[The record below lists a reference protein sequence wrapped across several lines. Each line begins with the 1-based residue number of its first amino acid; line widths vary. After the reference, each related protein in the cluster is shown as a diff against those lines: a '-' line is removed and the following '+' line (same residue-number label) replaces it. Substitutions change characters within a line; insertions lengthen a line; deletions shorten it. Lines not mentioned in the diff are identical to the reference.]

1 MAASSASVTDDVLR
15 EVGEQVSLAMRK
27 KMPKWGATPFDIAQ
41 GIKVYREHLHTFD
54 NLKILRTN
62 DDGTANKSILQSI
75 GKPFEELDAYMLR
88 RDGEEA
94 YTTDELRRLAEDHP
108 LFKRYP
114 KLLEFRQSENKDR
127 KEHGYADVVVIRDGR
142 IKTIQHKNFGN
153 PTEAVTSFLKDYEAD
168 EFRVPSDKF
177 KATTIK
183 LKKRIASEKDEDKVK
198 KLKHILKNLR
208 PSSVGSREAD
218 RPRKTVLRVATVDAS
233 KRAAANTAS
242 GAMSDMALFAIGGAA
257 MEIREGWQNPDEM
270 SILDRCKRLISAI
283 CQRLVSALQDR
294 SARELGAEAAA
305 AAVSLLAA
313 PLRLAVAAAEK
324 IVEVLRRLWMDF
336 LAGSLKTVGDVVA
349 AALKALMAVAGVG
362 VGLAV
367 EAKLTPLFGG
377 IPLGDILAA
386 LCAAV
391 VAGVMIVLGNRAIDS
406 VVVSLG
412 RIVEGAAAA
421 KRRREEIEALCTEAL
436 PQMVADRK
444 QLQSILD
451 SDLASRQTVLHRT
464 FADLQSTRD
473 ASDIDGFLARLCD
486 LNGAYGAMLPW
497 SNLNE
502 FESDMLRPAPLNL

>member
-1 MAASSASVTDDVLR
+1 MTANSASVTDEALR

-27 KMPKWGATPFDIAQ
+27 RIPNWGSTSFDIAR
-41 GIKVYREHLHTFD
+41 GVKMYREHLHTFD

-114 KLLEFRQSENKDR
+114 KLLEYRQSENKDR

-142 IKTIQHKNFGN
+142 IKTIQHKNYGN
-153 PTEAVTSFLKDYEAD
+153 PTEAVTSFLTDYEAD

-183 LKKRIASEKDEDKVK
+183 LKKRIATEKDEDKVK
-198 KLKHILKNLR
+198 KLKHILENLR
-208 PSSVGSREAD
+208 PSNVGSREAD
-218 RPRKTVLRVATVDAS
+218 RPRKTVLSVATVDAS
-233 KRAAANTAS
+233 KRAATSTAS
-242 GAMSDMALFAIGGAA
+242 GVMSDMALFAVGGAA

-270 SILDRCKRLISAI
+270 TILDRCERLIRAI
-283 CQRLVSALQDR
+283 CHRLVSSLKDR
-294 SARELGAEAAA
+294 SVQEIGSEALV
-305 AAVSLLAA
+305 AAVSLLTA
-313 PLRLAVAAAEK
+313 PLRMAAAAAER
-324 IVEVLRRLWMDF
+324 IVEVLSRLWRDF
-336 LAGSLKTVGDVVA
+336 VAGNLTTVADVVTGA
-349 AALKALMAVAGVG
+349 FKTLVAVASVG
-362 VGLAV
+362 VALAV

-377 IPLGDILAA
+377 IRFGDILAA

-412 RIVEGAAAA
+412 RIIEGATAA
-421 KRRREEIEALCTEAL
+421 KRRREEIEALCAEAL
-436 PQMVADRK
+436 PQMVADRE
-444 QLQSILD
+444 QLQSILN
-451 SDLASRQTVLHRT
+451 SDLAGRQAVLDRT

-473 ASDIDGFLARLCD
+473 ANDIDGFLARLCD

-497 SNLNE
+497 SNIDE
-502 FESDMLRPAPLNL
+502 FESNMLSPEPLKL